1 MGFWG
6 RCCRFVFV
14 DFILPVRN
22 IRGSRS
28 SVSVFCVGGF
38 WEFDAYFAVTRG
50 TRAATTRSRRSSL
63 ETDEARYRYE
73 RV

>member
-28 SVSVFCVGGF
+28 SVSVFFEVDTWVFGGSF
-38 WEFDAYFAVTRG
+38 GVTRG
-50 TRAATTRSRRSSL
+50 TRVATIRSRKSPL
-63 ETDEARYRYE
+63 EISGVRYRYE